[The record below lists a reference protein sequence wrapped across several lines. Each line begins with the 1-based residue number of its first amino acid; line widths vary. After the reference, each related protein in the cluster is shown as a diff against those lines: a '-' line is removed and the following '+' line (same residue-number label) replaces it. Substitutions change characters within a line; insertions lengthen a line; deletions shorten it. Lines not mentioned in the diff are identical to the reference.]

1 MQILQRYRNLLIIN
15 NAVTQSA
22 RVEIAAAQFAS
33 FHSTNAHFE
42 KWKNK
47 FDNGVRTD
55 QESLKAYIKYTVRQK
70 RADTKKAL
78 KDILCNGDYSTS
90 RNEIATGYA
99 DQLNKKSRIKPV
111 HHSKRASHKK
121 SKRNHRRENP
131 FVGYD
136 EDPAKTFYVS
146 FGKDSSWNFRHTEQR
161 SEWTNNSYWSNSR
174 FNEQEAEGRTES
186 HNFSKETYADRRSL
200 GLPATGPLEIEDVKA
215 AFRSSALKWH
225 PDRHGASSR
234 AAAEEKF
241 KHCVEAYKSLC
252 GSLSSQPV

>member
-1 MQILQRYRNLLIIN
+1 MQILQRCRNLLIIN
-15 NAVTQSA
+15 NAVTQSE
-22 RVEIAAAQFAS
+22 RLGIAAAQFAS
-33 FHSTNAHFE
+33 FHSTNAVFE

-47 FDNGVRTD
+47 FANGVRTD

-70 RADTKKAL
+70 RADTNKAL

-111 HHSKRASHKK
+111 HRSKRASHKK

-131 FVGYD
+131 FDGHD
-136 EDPAKTFYVS
+136 DDPAKTFFAS
-146 FGKDSSWNFRHTEQR
+146 FGKDSSWNFSHTEQR
-161 SEWTNNSYWSNSR
+161 SEWTKNSYWSHSR
-174 FNEQEAEGRTES
+174 FNDQDAESGTES
-186 HNFSKETYADRRSL
+186 HSFSIGTYADRRSL
-200 GLPATGPLEIEDVKA
+200 GLPATGPLNIEDVKA

-225 PDRHGASSR
+225 PDRHEASSR

-241 KHCVEAYKSLC
+241 KPCVDAYKSLC
-252 GSLSSQPV
+252 RSLSSRPV

>member
-1 MQILQRYRNLLIIN
+1 MPNLQKWRNLLIIN
-15 NAVTQSA
+15 NTVTQSA
-22 RVEIAAAQFAS
+22 RPGIAAAQFAA
-33 FHSTNAHFE
+33 FHSTNALFQ

-47 FDNGVRTD
+47 FAN
-55 QESLKAYIKYTVRQK
+55 AYVKYTVRQK

-131 FVGYD
+131 FDDYD
-136 EDPAKTFYVS
+136 DDPFAS
-146 FGKDSSWNFRHTEQR
+146 FGKDSSWNFRPSEQR
-161 SEWTNNSYWSNSR
+161 SEWTKNSYWSHSR
-174 FNEQEAEGRTES
+174 FNEQDAESRTES
-186 HNFSKETYADRRSL
+186 HNFSIGTYADRKSL
-200 GLPATGPLEIEDVKA
+200 GLPATGPLKIEDVKA
-215 AFRSSALKWH
+215 AFLSSALKWH
-225 PDRHGASSR
+225 PDRHEASSR

-241 KHCVEAYKSLC
+241 KHCVNAYKSLS
-252 GSLSSQPV
+252 GSLSSQPM